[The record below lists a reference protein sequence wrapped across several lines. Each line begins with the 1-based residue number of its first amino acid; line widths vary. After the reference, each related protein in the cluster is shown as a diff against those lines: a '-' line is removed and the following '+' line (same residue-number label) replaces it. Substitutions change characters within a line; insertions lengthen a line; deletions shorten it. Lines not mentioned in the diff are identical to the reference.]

1 MQIMRMI
8 IDIKNGISSALCSFR
23 FWVAVLV
30 VFFLCLCSNTMG
42 VGAGRE
48 ETVVWN
54 MLLHDTQEG
63 LYSQGEE
70 YSAYYVIM
78 SFRNMEWFAV
88 LLPLVAAFPFLH
100 NFADEWL
107 TGNYY
112 MGIARQGRRHY
123 ALVKM
128 FAAAITGCLVI
139 CSGVLMYV
147 AVVTLK
153 FPSYESFHLM
163 EDESTVAFLYG
174 AGKSQR
180 LLAFI
185 KSLLHVGMLGGI
197 SSMVALLLV
206 TACKDRFFALTIPMM
221 AAYLSTKAAN
231 YYLLFVRN
239 TYGWETP
246 PLKVELME
254 LLIPSMYLNLEQSFR
269 YWFGI
274 SDFFWYGYLLLI
286 MLLLT
291 IVMCCIAER
300 RND

>member
-1 MQIMRMI
+1 MRMI
-8 IDIKNGISSALCSFR
+8 YDVKNGICPVLCSSR
-23 FWVAVLV
+23 FWMAVLV

-42 VGAGRE
+42 AEAVRE
-48 ETVVWN
+48 DTVVWN
-54 MLLHDTQEG
+54 MLLHDTREG
-63 LYSQGEE
+63 LYDRGEE
-70 YSAYYVIM
+70 YCAYYVIM

-88 LLPLVAAFPFLH
+88 LLPLTAAFPFLH

-107 TGNYY
+107 TGSYY
-112 MGIARQGRRHY
+112 MCMARQERRHY

-128 FAAAITGCLVI
+128 SAAAITGCLTM
-139 CSGVLMYV
+139 CFGVLLYA

-163 EDESTVAFLYG
+163 KDESMIAFLYG
-174 AGKSQR
+174 EGILQR
-180 LLAFI
+180 LLAFM

-197 SSMVALLLV
+197 SSLAALLLV

-231 YYLLFVRN
+231 YYLLFVRS
-239 TYGWETP
+239 TYEWETP
-246 PLKVELME
+246 PLKIQLLE

-274 SDFFWYGYLLLI
+274 PDVFWYGYLLLVMI
-286 MLLLT
+286 MLTL
-291 IVMCCIAER
+291 VMCRIAER